1 MRFLADLL
9 DRFINWAAPLPP
21 QTRRPGA
28 SPDSTVCLLAGTW
41 IGFGFGRESMRIDT
55 DLASFLLTVPIDRHD
70 Q

>member
-1 MRFLADLL
+1 MSGLWLLAL
-9 DRFINWAAPLPP
+9 IA
-21 QTRRPGA
+21 
-28 SPDSTVCLLAGTW
+28 VCLIAGTW